1 MPYYRKRYYPRRRRW
16 NRYRRIRKNI
26 WRRYWRNRRTPYYL
40 RGVRKK
46 FNRKLKFIK
55 LQQWQPQ
62 TIKKCRIIGI
72 RPLFQGSPERMN
84 NNYVQS
90 IYSFVPPEEP
100 GGGGWTLM
108 IETLSSLWED
118 WEHLKNI
125 WTNSNAGLPLVRY
138 MGVYLTFFQSEYTD
152 YIVQVDRCLP
162 MIDTKYKHADS
173 APNRML
179 LKRNVIKIP
188 SLQTRKKRKP
198 FKRIFVPPPS
208 QFTNKWYFQNEI
220 CRIPLV
226 MITAVAVDFRYPF
239 CASSCA
245 SNNLTI
251 KCLNIKFFQFHNF
264 DNYPATTGYQPKP
277 ETYMYSTGG
286 RNPDQK
292 PTKDDLIYLGD
303 TKTNTPGKKSNSTDF
318 KKPENWGNPFWHH
331 YIDGSIKVWTS
342 TKSPQINDAQEI
354 VDSLTEMADFYFL
367 TYRYNPERDK
377 GDSNR
382 IYLVENFKN
391 SGWLPPQNKNLIM
404 EGFPLY
410 DICWGYTDW
419 QEKLH
424 DIQNIDQHYMFVI
437 QTDQFNE
444 PLQAY
449 VPLDPF
455 FLTGHGPYEA
465 PITNYDQA
473 HWHPKQRFQT
483 KSINDICLTGPGC
496 CRSPYGN
503 YVQAKFKYD
512 FRVRWGGCP
521 KTLEQPYD
529 PCSQPNWTVPNNFQE
544 RLQIT
549 NPESKPQTEL
559 YDFDWRRD
567 YVSQKAIKRIQK
579 YTEPDENLQIF
590 AGSSLEPPI
599 LRQTQTSSS
608 ETEESE
614 EETEIQIKKQ
624 ILKLKRQQR
633 QLKHRIRQ
641 RLSLQ
646 SIL

>member
-1 MPYYRKRYYPRRRRW
+1 MPYYRRRYYQRRPRW

-26 WRRYWRNRRTPYYL
+26 WRRYWRTRRRTPYYL
-40 RGVRKK
+40 RGVRKR
-46 FNRKLKFIK
+46 FNRKLKYIK
-55 LQQWQPQ
+55 LKQWQPQ
-62 TIKKCRIIGI
+62 TIRNCKVIGL

-125 WTNSNAGLPLVRY
+125 WTSSNAGLPLVRF

-179 LKRNVIKIP
+179 LKRNVIKVP
-188 SLQTRKKRKP
+188 SLQTRRKKRP
-198 FKRIFVPPPS
+198 FKKIFVPPPS
-208 QFTNKWYFQNEI
+208 QFTNKWYFQNEV

-226 MITAVAVDFRYPF
+226 MITAVSCDFRYPF

-245 SNNLTI
+245 SNNLTLR
-251 KCLNIKFFQFHNF
+251 CLNIKFFQFHNF
-264 DNYPATTGYQPKP
+264 DQYPATVGYQPKP
-277 ETYMYSTGG
+277 ETYMYSTSG
-286 RNPDQK
+286 RDPDAK
-292 PTKDDLIYLGD
+292 PTETTLIYLGD
-303 TKTNTPGKKSNSTDF
+303 TKTNTPGTAKAKDDH
-318 KKPENWGNPFWHH
+318 KKPVNWGNPFWHH
-331 YIDGSIKVWTS
+331 YIDGSVKVWTGTNAPTAEANTIIS
-342 TKSPQINDAQEI
+342 GLSEM
-354 VDSLTEMADFYFL
+354 TEPYFL

-377 GDSNR
+377 GDANR

-391 SGWLPPQNKNLIM
+391 TGWLPPQNKNLIM

-449 VPLDPF
+449 VPIDPF
-455 FLTGHGPYEA
+455 FINGHGPYEA
-465 PITNYDQA
+465 PLTNYDKA

-512 FRVRWGGCP
+512 FRFKWGGCP

-579 YTEPDENLQIF
+579 YTEPDKNLQIF

-599 LRQTQTSSS
+599 LQQTQTSSS
-608 ETEESE
+608 ETEETSE
-614 EETEIQIKKQ
+614 EEQISIKDQ

-633 QLKHRIRQ
+633 KLKHRIRQ
-641 RLSLQ
+641 RLTLQ

>member
-1 MPYYRKRYYPRRRRW
+1 
-16 NRYRRIRKNI
+16 
-26 WRRYWRNRRTPYYL
+26 
-40 RGVRKK
+40 
-46 FNRKLKFIK
+46 
-55 LQQWQPQ
+55 
-62 TIKKCRIIGI
+62 
-72 RPLFQGSPERMN
+72 
-84 NNYVQS
+84 
-90 IYSFVPPEEP
+90 
-100 GGGGWTLM
+100 M

-125 WTNSNAGLPLVRY
+125 WTTSNAALPLVRY
-138 MGVYLTFFQSEYTD
+138 MGVYLTFYQSEYTD
-152 YIVQVDRCLP
+152 YIVQVENCLP

-179 LKRNVIKIP
+179 MKRNVIKVP

-198 FKRIFVPPPS
+198 FKKVFIPPPS
-208 QFTNKWYFQNEI
+208 QFTNKWYFQNQI

-226 MITAVAVDFRYPF
+226 MITAVSTDFRYPF
-239 CASSCA
+239 CASSCQ

-264 DNYPATTGYQPKP
+264 DNYPSTTGYMPKP
-277 ETYMYSTGG
+277 ETYMYSTSG
-286 RNPDQK
+286 RDPHKK
-292 PTKDDLIYLGD
+292 PNKDELIYLGD
-303 TKTNTPGKKSNSTDF
+303 TKTNTPGKAYTNTKPLSN
-318 KKPENWGNPFWHH
+318 PENWGNPFWHH

-342 TKSPQINDAQEI
+342 QNAPSANAETIAS
-354 VDSLTEMADFYFL
+354 SLTEMADFYFL
-367 TYRYNPERDK
+367 TFRYNPERDK

-391 SGWLPPQNKNLIM
+391 SGWLPPQNKNLIL

-410 DICWGYTDW
+410 DICWGYIDW
-419 QEKLH
+419 EEKLH

-449 VPLDPF
+449 VPIDPF
-455 FLTGHGPYEA
+455 FITGHGPYEA
-465 PITNYDQA
+465 PETNYDHN
-473 HWHPKQRFQT
+473 HWHPKVRFQQ

-496 CRSPYGN
+496 ARSPFGN
-503 YVQAKFKYD
+503 YVQAKFKYN
-512 FRVRWGGCP
+512 FLFKWGGCP

-529 PCSQPNWTVPNNFQE
+529 PCSQPNWTVPSNLEE
-544 RLQIT
+544 RLQIK

-579 YTEPDENLQIF
+579 YTEPDENLQIIT
-590 AGSSLEPPI
+590 GSHLEPPI
-599 LRQTQTSSS
+599 LRQTQSSSS
-608 ETEESE
+608 ETEESS
-614 EETEIQIKKQ
+614 EETETSIQNQ

-633 QLKHRIRQ
+633 KLKHRIRQ
-641 RLSLQ
+641 RLTLQ

>member
-1 MPYYRKRYYPRRRRW
+1 MPYYRKRYYYRRNRW
-16 NRYRRIRKNI
+16 NRYRRTRKNI

-46 FNRKLKFIK
+46 FNRKLKYIK
-55 LQQWQPQ
+55 LKQWQPQ
-62 TIKKCRIIGI
+62 TIRKCRIIGL
-72 RPLFQGSPERMN
+72 RPLFQGSPERLN

-90 IYSFVPPEEP
+90 IYSFVPPGEP

-125 WTNSNAGLPLVRY
+125 WTTSNAGLPLVRY

-152 YIVQVDRCLP
+152 YIVQVENCLP

-179 LKRNVIKIP
+179 LKRNVIKVP
-188 SLQTRKKRKP
+188 SLQTRRKKKP
-198 FKRIFVPPPS
+198 FKKVFIPPPS

-226 MITAVAVDFRYPF
+226 MITAVSCDFRYPF

-245 SNNLTI
+245 SNNLTLR
-251 KCLNIKFFQFHNF
+251 CLNIKFFQFHNF
-264 DNYPATTGYQPKP
+264 DQYPPTVGYQPKP
-277 ETYMYSTGG
+277 ETYMYSTSG
-286 RNPDQK
+286 NPDSK
-292 PTKDDLIYLGD
+292 PTENTLIYLGD
-303 TKTNTPGKKSNSTDF
+303 TKTNTPGQAKNKDDHKKTV
-318 KKPENWGNPFWHH
+318 NWGNPFWHH
-331 YIDGSIKVWTS
+331 YIDGSIKVWTGTNAPTAQAS
-342 TKSPQINDAQEI
+342 TIINGLSEM
-354 VDSLTEMADFYFL
+354 TEPYFF
-367 TYRYNPERDK
+367 TFRYNPERDK

-382 IYLVENFKN
+382 IYLIENFKN
-391 SGWLPPQNKNLIM
+391 TGWLPPQNKNLIM

-410 DICWGYTDW
+410 DICWGYVDW
-419 QEKLH
+419 EEKLH
-424 DIQNIDQHYMFVI
+424 DIQNIDQHYMFAI

-455 FLTGHGPYEA
+455 FITGHGPYEA
-465 PITNYDQA
+465 PITNYDNN

-496 CRSPYGN
+496 ARSPFGN

-512 FRVRWGGCP
+512 FRLKWGGCP

-529 PCSQPNWTVPNNFQE
+529 PCSQPNWTIPNNLQE
-544 RLQIT
+544 RLQVT

-590 AGSSLEPPI
+590 TGSNLEPPI

-608 ETEESE
+608 ETEETSE
-614 EETEIQIKKQ
+614 EEQVPIETQ

-633 QLKHRIRQ
+633 KLKHRIRQ
-641 RLSLQ
+641 RLTLQ
-646 SIL
+646 NIL

>member
-1 MPYYRKRYYPRRRRW
+1 MPYYRRRYYKRRPRW
-16 NRYRRIRKNI
+16 NRYRRTRKNFWRYY
-26 WRRYWRNRRTPYYL
+26 WRRRRTPYYL
-40 RGVRKK
+40 RGVRKN
-46 FNRKLKFIK
+46 FNRKLKYIK

-62 TIKKCRIIGI
+62 TIRKCHVIGI
-72 RPLFQGSPERMN
+72 RPLFQGSPERLN

-90 IYSFVPPEEP
+90 IYSYVPPEEP

-125 WTNSNAGLPLVRY
+125 WTQSNAGLPLVRY
-138 MGVYLTFFQSEYTD
+138 MGVTLTFFQSEYTD
-152 YIVQVDRCLP
+152 YIVQVERCLP

-179 LKRNVIKIP
+179 LKRNTIKVP
-188 SLQTRKKRKP
+188 SLQTRRKKRPYK
-198 FKRIFVPPPS
+198 KVFVPPPS

-226 MITAVAVDFRYPF
+226 MITAVSTDFRYPY
-239 CASSCA
+239 CASSCQ
-245 SNNLTI
+245 SNNLTLR
-251 KCLNIKFFQFHNF
+251 CLNIKFFQYHNF
-264 DNYPATTGYQPKP
+264 DQYPATLGYIPKP
-277 ETYMYSTGG
+277 NTYMYSTSG
-286 RNPDQK
+286 RNPHTK
-292 PTKDDLIYLGD
+292 PNKDELIYLGD
-303 TKTNTPGKKSNSTDF
+303 TKTNTPGKTGKADYL
-318 KKPENWGNPFWHH
+318 KKPEYWGNPFWHH
-331 YIDGSIKVWTS
+331 YIDGSITVWT
-342 TKSPQINDAQEI
+342 TNLPPTEDAQTI
-354 VDSLTEMADFYFL
+354 INSLTEMADDYFL
-367 TYRYNPERDK
+367 TFRYNPERDK
-377 GDSNR
+377 GDANR
-382 IYLVENFKN
+382 IYLVENFAN
-391 SGWLPPQNKNLIM
+391 TGWLPPQNKNLIM

-410 DICWGYTDW
+410 DICWGYIDW

-449 VPLDPF
+449 VPIDPYF
-455 FLTGHGPYEA
+455 ITGHGPYEA
-465 PITNYDQA
+465 PETNYDHN
-473 HWHPKQRFQT
+473 HWHPKVRFQT

-496 CRSPYGN
+496 ARSPFGN

-512 FRVRWGGCP
+512 FHFKWGGCP

-529 PCSQPNWTVPNNFQE
+529 PCSQPNWTIPSNIQE
-544 RLQIT
+544 RFQVQ

-608 ETEESE
+608 ETDETEEESE
-614 EETEIQIKKQ
+614 TSIKNQ
-624 ILKLKRQQR
+624 ILKLKQQQR
-633 QLKHRIRQ
+633 KLKHRIRQ
-641 RLSLQ
+641 RLTLQ